1 MSGRISLEP
10 AGEKTILEILRGT
23 APEYLSAPCGG
34 KGTCGKCLVSV
45 TGRVR
50 SLDGGEELELSGE
63 TVRAC
68 RYVPVGEC
76 RVSLPRT
83 GKDEKVRPG
92 VELPRLPGG
101 GQGLGLAV
109 DMGSTTVEA
118 ALYDM
123 IEGTPLYVLRQ
134 LNAQRGYGADV
145 LSRLENVRR
154 GELSALCEA
163 LCSQIFR
170 MAEELCAAAGRQL
183 REIKKAALCGNSI
196 MEHFAAGLDPSSIA
210 VPPFTPL
217 SVFGAVTETGPLA
230 ELFPGCEIYLCPC
243 VSGYVGG
250 DLVAGLATVS
260 AGKAAGLTLYLD
272 IGTNGEMALG
282 SGDEWL
288 SCAAAAGPA
297 FEGAELSCGMSGSVG
312 AIDHVRAGAGD
323 IALNVIGGGEA
334 AGICG
339 SGVIDAV
346 AALLKLGLIGKTGRF
361 AKKEALPAHLAE
373 RLGSVDGRKAFYL
386 APGVYLS
393 IDDIR
398 NVQLAKAAIRAGAE
412 RLLERAGKRPAD
424 IERLIIAGGFGAHI
438 NAAAAVAIGLLPQ
451 LPPER
456 ISYTGNAALA
466 GAALALSGEGRERLC
481 ETAALCAYM
490 DLSSDERFGELYLK
504 NVNF

>member
-10 AGEKTILEILRGT
+10 AGNKTILEILRGI

-50 SLDGGEELELSGE
+50 TLDGGEEQTLDGE

-76 RVSLPRT
+76 SVTIPEAAAAESLRS
-83 GKDEKVRPG
+83 GER
-92 VELPRLPGG
+92 LPRLPGG

-109 DMGSTTVEA
+109 DIGSTTVEA

-123 IEGTPLYVLRQ
+123 AEGTPLYVLRQ
-134 LNAQRGYGADV
+134 LNAQRSFGADV

-154 GELSALCEA
+154 GQLSALCEA
-163 LCSQIFR
+163 LCRQIFD
-170 MAEELCAAAGRQL
+170 MAGQLCAAAGRQL
-183 REIKKAALCGNSI
+183 SEIKTAALCGNSI
-196 MEHFAAGLDPSSIA
+196 MEHFAAGLDPSPIA
-210 VPPFTPL
+210 LPPFTPR
-217 SVFGAVTETGPLA
+217 SFFGDEISGGPLA
-230 ELFPGCEIYLCPC
+230 ELLPGCEIYLCPC

-250 DLVAGLATVS
+250 DLVAGLSTVS
-260 AGKAAGLTLYLD
+260 AGKAAGLSLYMD

-282 SGDEWL
+282 SGDKWL

-297 FEGAELSCGMSGSVG
+297 FEGAELCCGMSGGAG
-312 AIDHVRAGAGD
+312 AIDHVRAEAGD
-323 IALNVIGGGEA
+323 IALSVIGGGEA
-334 AGICG
+334 RGICG

-346 AALLKLGLIGKTGRF
+346 AVLVELGLIGKTGRF

-373 RLGSVDGRKAFYL
+373 RLGTVEGRRVFRLSAET
-386 APGVYLS
+386 YLS

-412 RLLERAGKRPAD
+412 RLLERAGKCPAD

-438 NAAAAVAIGLLPQ
+438 DAAAAVAIGLLPD
-451 LPPER
+451 LPPQR
-456 ISYTGNAALA
+456 ISYAGNAALA
-466 GAALALSGEGRERLC
+466 GAALALSCEGRTVLA
-481 ETAALCAYM
+481 ETAGRCAYV
-490 DLSSDERFGELYLK
+490 DLSSDERFGELFLK